1 MKCGSAHAKESRMHN
16 DLFTIGEIAK
26 LFHLSLSTLRHYDHI
41 GLVSPEYTDPETGYR
56 YYSTRQFEVLN
67 TVRYLRELD
76 TPLEEIGAFLK
87 RRDLQGIRHL
97 LLQQK
102 AEIQKRQEELERI
115 AHKIDHRIR
124 MLDDAQHSQLDQIV
138 FRTAPACR
146 MALLRQT
153 FQVHSPLDLE
163 FYIRKLEADE
173 ARTAIFL
180 GKVGIGISPAAL
192 CNRHFDAY
200 DIMFLLLDE
209 EDLPHSEPSLF
220 PETPCLSVRFRGSHE
235 RAAQYYS
242 LLMDEMDLL
251 HLQPSGFSREI
262 TMIDSGLTSD
272 TSAYVTEITIPAVP
286 E

>member
-1 MKCGSAHAKESRMHN
+1 MHN

-26 LFHLSLSTLRHYDHI
+26 LFHLSLSTLRHYDRI
-41 GLVSPEYTDPETGYR
+41 GLVTPEYTDPQTGYR

-67 TVRYLRELD
+67 TVRYLREMD
-76 TPLEEIGAFLK
+76 TPLEDIAAFLK
-87 RRDLQGIRHL
+87 KRDLEGIRHL

-102 AEIQKRQEELERI
+102 AEIQQRQQELERI

-124 MLDDAQHSQLDQIV
+124 MLDDAQHSQLDQIMY
-138 FRTAPACR
+138 RTAPACR

-153 FQVHSPLDLE
+153 FHVQSPLDLE

-192 CNRHFDAY
+192 SSRHFDAY
-200 DIMFLLLDE
+200 DTMFLLLDE
-209 EDLPHSEPSLF
+209 EDLPQSEPSLF
-220 PETPCLSVRFRGSHE
+220 PETACLSIRFRGSHE
-235 RAAQYYS
+235 RAAHYYS
-242 LLMDEMDLL
+242 LLMDAMDSR

-262 TMIDSGLTSD
+262 TMIDGGLTSD
-272 TSAYVTEITIPAVP
+272 TSAYVTEITIPVSP
-286 E
+286 V